1 FTSADVQFSLQA
13 LQKAGPRG
21 RISFANLDRV
31 ETPDALTAVV
41 KLSKPTPYFL
51 KALAAAES
59 PIVPRHAYQPD
70 NLDGSANNNAP

>member
-1 FTSADVQFSLQA
+1 TAWKSSADGLEYNFTLRPGVKWHDGADFTSADVQFSLQA

-41 KLSKPTPYFL
+41 KLS
-51 KALAAAES
+51 
-59 PIVPRHAYQPD
+59 
-70 NLDGSANNNAP
+70 